1 MWKQG
6 LLLIMAVLLSGCQGL
21 SWQQQRVLKNEGF
34 IETNEGW
41 VSDLSIK
48 ILFNHD
54 RSELLPEGETRLVHL
69 GQTLSQ
75 SGILH
80 ARLDGYAD
88 ASGEEAY
95 NKQLSLKRAERVADA
110 LAKGG
115 IPRGY
120 LQTRGLGFQNPVKSN
135 RTSAGRAQNRR
146 VAIVIVSG

>member
-21 SWQQQRVLKNEGF
+21 SWHQQHVLKDEGF
-34 IETNEGW
+34 IQTDEGW

-54 RSELLPEGETRLVHL
+54 QSELLPEGETRLVRL
-69 GQTLSQ
+69 GHTLSQ

-95 NKQLSLKRAERVADA
+95 NKQLSLKRADRVADA
-110 LAKGG
+110 LAEGG
-115 IPRGY
+115 IPRAN
-120 LQTRGLGFQNPVKSN
+120 LQTRGLGFLNPVKSN
-135 RTSAGRAQNRR
+135 KTPAGRAQNRR
-146 VAIVIVSG
+146 VAIVVLSD